1 MAKYKIKLEDD
12 TLFDYESEGSLEDA
26 VNAIKKADQFV
37 PCKDYR
43 GKSYY
48 VNKTMIKIINPD
60 QE

>member
-12 TLFDYESEGSLEDA
+12 TLFDYESLGTLDEAIAE
-26 VNAIKKADQFV
+26 IKKAEQFV

-48 VNKTMIKIINPD
+48 VNKSMIKIVSSD

>member
-12 TLFDYESEGSLEDA
+12 TLFDYESEGSLSEA
-26 VNAIKKADQFV
+26 VNEIMKADQFV

-48 VNKTMIKIINPD
+48 VNKTMIKIINSD

>member
-12 TLFDYESEGSLEDA
+12 TLFDYESVETLEN
-26 VNAIKKADQFV
+26 VITEIQKADQFV

-43 GKSYY
+43 GKSYF
-48 VNKTMIKIINPD
+48 VNKVMIKMVFSD